1 MRTSTASSAGGTR
14 PTRVIIIDDHEIS
27 RAACK
32 ALLRAEGIDV
42 TADLRASDQALT
54 AARTLRPDV
63 AIVDVTPAAEAGFGI
78 ADGLRA
84 LPAPPTVIL
93 TSSTDRTQFG
103 ARLNGLRFIAKAD
116 ICAAAIARL
125 TTTSDAG
132 GPESP
137 DPGTPAKRPGQGD
150 KWPHSNRHLPARHP
164 PEDQRT

>member
-1 MRTSTASSAGGTR
+1 MPTSTASSADGTL
-14 PTRVIIIDDHEIS
+14 PTRIIIIDDHEIS
-27 RAACK
+27 RAACR

-93 TSSTDRTQFG
+93 TSSAERTQFG

-125 TTTSDAG
+125 ARAPDAG

-137 DPGTPAKRPGQGD
+137 DAATAANRPQ
-150 KWPHSNRHLPARHP
+150 PR
-164 PEDQRT
+164 E